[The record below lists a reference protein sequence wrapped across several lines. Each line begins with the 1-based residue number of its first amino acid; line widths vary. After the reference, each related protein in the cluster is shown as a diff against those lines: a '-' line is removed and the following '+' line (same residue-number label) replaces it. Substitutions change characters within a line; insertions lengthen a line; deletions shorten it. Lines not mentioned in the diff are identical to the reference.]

1 MSPQSEREL
10 DRAFDELVARFGHG
24 DDVAAARAGWA
35 ERTGRVFEED
45 ELYEQRTISFV
56 EWYACEHRLAD
67 GRTPVVVALAE
78 PEGEH
83 HAAWRAWRA
92 SHRSLYAVAARRE
105 GVVVLD
111 DLVGQGRFA
120 VDERRRLHGVHVGD
134 VIEARLLG
142 WRGRVR
148 FGRTFC
154 FHPAAAL
161 KAIVEHVRRILGAG
175 GTRADAV
182 DFVASLRVRALR
194 YKHVLPERV
203 YEAREPR
210 KP

>member
-10 DRAFDELVARFGHG
+10 DRAFDELMARFGHG
-24 DDVAAARAGWA
+24 DGVAAARAGWA

-45 ELYEQRTISFV
+45 ELYEQRTVSFL

-67 GRTPVVVALAE
+67 GRTPVVAALTE
-78 PEGEH
+78 PEGDH
-83 HAAWRAWRA
+83 HPAWRAWQA
-92 SHRSLYAVAARRE
+92 SHRSLYALVGRRE

-111 DLVGQGRFA
+111 DLVGKGRFA

-134 VIEARLLG
+134 VLEARLLG

-154 FHPAAAL
+154 FHPAAAR
-161 KAIVEHVRRILGAG
+161 KAIEEHVRRIVAGG

>member
-1 MSPQSEREL
+1 MTQPSEREL
-10 DRAFDELVARFGHG
+10 DRAFDELVARFGRG
-24 DDVAAARAGWA
+24 EGVAAARAAWA

-45 ELYEQRTISFV
+45 ELYEQRTVAFI

-67 GRTPVVVALAE
+67 GKTPVDAALAE

-83 HAAWRAWRA
+83 HAAWRAWSA
-92 SHRSLYAVAARRE
+92 SHRSLYALAARRE

-111 DLVGQGRFA
+111 DLIGDARFA

-134 VIEARLLG
+134 VLEARLLG

-154 FHPAAAL
+154 FHPAAAR
-161 KAIVEHVRRILGAG
+161 KAIAEHVRRIVAAG

>member
-1 MSPQSEREL
+1 MSAQSEREL
-10 DRAFDELVARFGHG
+10 DRAFDELCARFGQG
-24 DDVAAARAGWA
+24 EDVAVARAGWA

-45 ELYEQRTISFV
+45 ELYEQRSVAFI
-56 EWYACEHRLAD
+56 EWYACEHRLPD
-67 GRTPVVVALAE
+67 GNTPVMAALAE

-92 SHRSLYAVAARRE
+92 SHRSLFAVVARRE

-111 DLVGQGRFA
+111 DLAGKARFA
-120 VDERRRLHGVHVGD
+120 VDERRRLHGVHAGD
-134 VIEARLLG
+134 ILETRLLG

-154 FHPAAAL
+154 FHPAAAR
-161 KAIVEHVRRILGAG
+161 KAIVDHVRRILDEG
-175 GTRADAV
+175 GTHADAA
-182 DFVASLRVRALR
+182 DYVASLRVRALR